1 MTTKEKFLKDIKEVM
16 DKYYVKF
23 SFERISGV
31 PIPYGPINNIQN
43 YSINAFKV
51 EVPNEGMF
59 VCISGKEF
67 IDYMCDESK

>member
-1 MTTKEKFLKDIKEVM
+1 MTTKEKFLKDVKEVM

-23 SFERISGV
+23 SFERINGV
-31 PIPYGPINNIQN
+31 PNETINNIQN

-51 EVPNEGMF
+51 EVPNEDMF
-59 VCISGKEF
+59 ICISGREF